1 MANEIPISKVTELK
15 QKGLNQDQI
24 IDNLLNQKYSYQQI
38 RDAITQADIKK
49 TVTNPSENL
58 NKEKEAIVE
67 KPVIP
72 NAPVI
77 KPQSSP
83 SAVAPLNVIPKPT
96 SRTTN
101 IDIDNIQRIMEEII
115 NEKWKGSEKILSSL
129 IEWKGA
135 VSSKIK
141 DVDNRFSEF
150 NTRITALNT
159 IIGKK
164 NEEFNSTMQSVDTEM
179 QALERALNKLIPTL
193 SDSISELKDIVSKK

>member
-58 NKEKEAIVE
+58 NKEKEVVE
-67 KPVIP
+67 KVETPKS
-72 NAPVI
+72 PVI
-77 KPQSSP
+77 KAQSSQ
-83 SAVAPLNVIPKPT
+83 AQIAPVNSIPKPT
-96 SRTTN
+96 SRTSN
-101 IDIDNIQRIMEEII
+101 IDIDNIQRVMEEII
-115 NEKWKGSEKILSSL
+115 NEKWKDSEKIISNL

-141 DVDNRFSEF
+141 DIDTKFSEF

-179 QALERALNKLIPTL
+179 QALEKALNKLIPTL
-193 SDSISELKDIVSKK
+193 SDNISELKDIVSKK